1 MKYII
6 TIFGILIITS
16 CSFDNKTGI
25 WKDASSVP
33 LEIKNK
39 KSINENISNNKYENL
54 FTKNKIYNEEKNTP
68 LNTVL
73 NLDAPINFDDWLEE
87 YGNSSNNVSNFL
99 YEGNKLLV
107 SKSRRLSKLSLNN
120 KIIFYK
126 NNLISHDH
134 KGKIFIYSPD
144 LKKKIF
150 EFDFYKKKFKRFQK
164 DIYIA
169 VNKNTLYAA
178 DNLGYIYAINL
189 RSMSLIWAK
198 NYGIPFRSNITIA
211 DDQIFLANQDNEIFS
226 INTKTGDKNWQFS
239 TSLTFLKSYY
249 VNNFVVDKINKNIFF
264 LNTSGELYSINY
276 VSNNV
281 NWLINFK
288 NSSSK
293 DATDATLF
301 LSQPIILKNN
311 NLIIS
316 TNKAIL
322 SYNSLNA
329 SKIWNFTSNTNLK
342 PILTTNFTYI
352 FSKNDLLICLDNLN
366 GKVIWSKNIYKDLD
380 GKKIKKKIGVLSDLK
395 IANSQINLFSTNGYL
410 LSFNHKNG
418 NLEYMKK
425 ISKNGINSKIIYL
438 KSNMFLIDGANKL
451 LRFN

>member
-1 MKYII
+1 M
-6 TIFGILIITS
+6 
-16 CSFDNKTGI
+16 
-25 WKDASSVP
+25 
-33 LEIKNK
+33 
-39 KSINENISNNKYENL
+39 
-54 FTKNKIYNEEKNTP
+54 
-68 LNTVL
+68 
-73 NLDAPINFDDWLEE
+73 
-87 YGNSSNNVSNFL
+87 
-99 YEGNKLLV
+99 
-107 SKSRRLSKLSLNN
+107 
-120 KIIFYK
+120 
-126 NNLISHDH
+126 
-134 KGKIFIYSPD
+134 
-144 LKKKIF
+144 
-150 EFDFYKKKFKRFQK
+150 
-164 DIYIA
+164 
-169 VNKNTLYAA
+169 YAA